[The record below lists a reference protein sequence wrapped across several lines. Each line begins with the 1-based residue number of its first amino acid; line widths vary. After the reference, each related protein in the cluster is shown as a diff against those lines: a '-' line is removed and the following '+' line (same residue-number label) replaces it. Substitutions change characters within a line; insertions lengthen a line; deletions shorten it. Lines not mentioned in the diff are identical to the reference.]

1 MDITALPKAELHT
14 HLDGIL
20 TPAMLRAI
28 RLEQPAYPVDPDAL
42 AAAYPVHDFES
53 FVAWWRYK
61 TPDVRADFD
70 LFRPVLAHHI
80 AQLKRDRVRYA
91 ELLIPSGHLPR
102 DPAAAVDTLA
112 AFREWT
118 TAQESGAIQVEF
130 LLCHGRTSPPEVM
143 AQKAAVSFATFDAGL
158 IVGVSLAGWPE
169 AGNPVSQFG
178 DLFRRFRDAGLGVEI
193 HAGEWAG
200 PESVWDALEH
210 GHPHRIGHGV
220 AAFRDP
226 HLIEMLIAR
235 GIHIEMCPTCNVIT
249 GSVARIEDH
258 PIAQA
263 RALGL
268 SISLNTDDPG
278 PLLITLGDEY
288 ARVAAVFGFT
298 EDDFR
303 RIYTDSLAARFA
315 PDLRVDPDSTG

>member
-1 MDITALPKAELHT
+1 VSLDTLPKAELHT
-14 HLDGIL
+14 HLDGII
-20 TPAMLRAI
+20 TPEMLRAI
-28 RLEQPAYPVDPDAL
+28 RVAQPGYPVDPEAL

-61 TPDVRADFD
+61 TPDVRAEFD

-80 AQLKRDRVRYA
+80 AQLRRDNVRYA

-112 AFREWT
+112 AFRAWT
-118 TAQESGAIQVEF
+118 TTLEDGAIQVEF
-130 LLCHGRTSPPEVM
+130 VLCHGRTSSAEVM
-143 AQKAAVSFATFDAGL
+143 AHKAAVTFATHAAGL
-158 IVGVSLAGWPE
+158 IVGVALAGWPE
-169 AGNPVSQFG
+169 AGYPVSQYG

-226 HLIEMLIAR
+226 HLIETLLTR

-249 GSVARIEDH
+249 GSVARLAEH
-258 PIAQA
+258 PITQA

-268 SISLNTDDPG
+268 SFSINTDDPG
-278 PLLITLGDEY
+278 PLLITLGSEY
-288 ARVAAVFGFT
+288 ARVAEVFGFS

-303 RIYTDSLAARFA
+303 RIYANTLAARFA
-315 PDLRVDPDSTG
+315 ADLRVAP